1 MSEASETSRVN
12 EVSDNDWIIIK
23 KMNVKS
29 LEIKNTSYYY
39 YDDIVHADEFDKN
52 LIKVDKRESRI
63 GVDIYYI
70 SYIVN
75 KLQYNINSVNPL
87 YLILKDVKC
96 TVEKIEGSSDRYL
109 VIDLSN
115 KDVLN
120 VFDDMF
126 NFISN
131 KIDRDDDEK
140 VYGYIRLKFNSDVD
154 LPLDKLIKFHTL
166 TVIVACVIRKANK
179 FYPKI
184 YVDKGIYELE

>member
-1 MSEASETSRVN
+1 
-12 EVSDNDWIIIK
+12 
-23 KMNVKS
+23 MNAKS

-52 LIKVDKRESRI
+52 LIKVNKRESRI

-70 SYIVN
+70 GYIVN

-96 TVEKIEGSSDRYL
+96 TVEKVEGSSDRYL

-131 KIDRDDDEK
+131 KINKIDGDDK
-140 VYGYIRLKFNSDVD
+140 QVYGYIRLKFNSDVD
-154 LPLDKLIKFHTL
+154 LPLDKLIKFHSL
-166 TVIVACVIRKANK
+166 IVIVACVIRKGNK
-179 FYPKI
+179 FYPEI
-184 YVDKGIYELE
+184 YIDEDIYELE

>member
-1 MSEASETSRVN
+1 
-12 EVSDNDWIIIK
+12 
-23 KMNVKS
+23 MNVKS

-39 YDDIVHADEFDKN
+39 YDDIVHVDEFDKN

-63 GVDIYYI
+63 GADIYYI
-70 SYIVN
+70 GYIVN
-75 KLQYNINSVNPL
+75 KPQYNINSVNPL
-87 YLILKDVKC
+87 HLILKDVTC

-131 KIDRDDDEK
+131 KINKIDGDDK
-140 VYGYIRLKFNSDVD
+140 QVYGYIRLKFNSDVD
-154 LPLDKLIKFHTL
+154 LPLDKLIKFHKL
-166 TVIVACVIRKANK
+166 TVIVACVICKGDK
-179 FYPKI
+179 FYPEI
-184 YVDKGIYELE
+184 YVDEGFYELE

>member
-1 MSEASETSRVN
+1 M
-12 EVSDNDWIIIK
+12 
-23 KMNVKS
+23 
-29 LEIKNTSYYY
+29 
-39 YDDIVHADEFDKN
+39 
-52 LIKVDKRESRI
+52 IKVDKRGSRI

-70 SYIVN
+70 GYIVN
-75 KLQYNINSVNPL
+75 KLQYNINSINPL
-87 YLILKDVKC
+87 YLILKDVNC

-131 KIDRDDDEK
+131 KINKIDGDDTQ
-140 VYGYIRLKFNSDVD
+140 VYGYIRLKSNSDVN

-166 TVIVACVIRKANK
+166 TVTVACVIRKANK
-179 FYPKI
+179 FYPEI
-184 YVDKGIYELE
+184 YIDEGIFEIDTV

>member
-1 MSEASETSRVN
+1 MTKVN
-12 EVSDNDWIIIK
+12 
-23 KMNVKS
+23 
-29 LEIKNTSYYY
+29 
-39 YDDIVHADEFDKN
+39 
-52 LIKVDKRESRI
+52 KRESRI

-70 SYIVN
+70 GYIVN

-131 KIDRDDDEK
+131 KINKIDGDDK
-140 VYGYIRLKFNSDVD
+140 QVYGYIRLKFNSDVD
-154 LPLDKLIKFHTL
+154 LPLDKLIKSHSL
-166 TVIVACVIRKANK
+166 MVIVACVIRKGNK
-179 FYPKI
+179 FYPEI
-184 YVDKGIYELE
+184 YIDEDIYELE

>member
-154 LPLDKLIKFHTL
+154 LPLDK
-166 TVIVACVIRKANK
+166 
-179 FYPKI
+179 
-184 YVDKGIYELE
+184 